1 MEAIQHRAC
10 RRKCRNLGLDRRH
23 GDGLRFRQL
32 LTVRRQQVAQLAC
45 RWRDAGASQSRLLAA
60 PTPCRPFS
68 DDPQTALEATSSQ
81 TTPEFGAVVATC
93 FPLGAELDEVS
104 LQRV

>member
-1 MEAIQHRAC
+1 MEAIQHRAS
-10 RRKCRNLGLDRRH
+10 RRKCRNIGLDRRH
-23 GDGLRFRQL
+23 RNGLRFCQP
-32 LTVRRQQVAQLAC
+32 LTVRRHQVAQLPC
-45 RWRDAGASQSRLLAA
+45 RWRDAGTSQSRLLAA

-68 DDPQTALEATSSQ
+68 DDPQTALEAPRSQ